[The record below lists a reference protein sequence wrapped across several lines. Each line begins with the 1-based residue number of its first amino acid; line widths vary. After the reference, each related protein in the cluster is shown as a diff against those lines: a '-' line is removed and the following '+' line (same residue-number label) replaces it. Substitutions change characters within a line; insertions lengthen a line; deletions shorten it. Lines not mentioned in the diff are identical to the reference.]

1 MGCWVWVFLHVV
13 RGAWREGR
21 LTTAGWGCWPEGA
34 SPVGCGVVWEL
45 VGSSGMSHSG
55 KWHTTHTLYTHA
67 ARSDQLV
74 GVGTAASICI
84 HLPVRPRIHMRPP
97 ATTRCG
103 TYRLRLIQSLLETAA
118 LPGPLLSPGGGGGG
132 GGAASAALDTGGVL
146 GDGGIGMG
154 GIGLGL
160 GGGGGSGGS
169 GGGALEARLLEERQA
184 LLHQVG
190 RG

>member
-1 MGCWVWVFLHVV
+1 
-13 RGAWREGR
+13 
-21 LTTAGWGCWPEGA
+21 
-34 SPVGCGVVWEL
+34 
-45 VGSSGMSHSG
+45 
-55 KWHTTHTLYTHA
+55 
-67 ARSDQLV
+67 
-74 GVGTAASICI
+74 
-84 HLPVRPRIHMRPP
+84 MRPP